1 MLVRSFGDI
10 KEFIFMVF
18 LCIGSFANAVLILN
32 SATQR
37 HPAEV
42 TEGEEPDPN
51 SLIEKKFNNI
61 VIDSLMQ

>member
-1 MLVRSFGDI
+1 
-10 KEFIFMVF
+10 MVF

-42 TEGEEPDPN
+42 TEGEEPDSNP
-51 SLIEKKFNNI
+51 LIEKKFNNI